1 MKSIHEKRVALV
13 TGGARGIGLGIA
25 RCLTQEGYHL
35 AIADL
40 LEESAAV
47 EAIEALRSSGR
58 AVFYVQADIGSA
70 AERRCMIDA
79 VREHFGA
86 LHLLVNNAGVAPKVR
101 RDMLET
107 EEEAFDWLL
116 RINLYGPYFLTQS
129 VARWMLEQKNDDPG
143 FEGRIVNITSISAT
157 VASVNRPEYC
167 ISKAGLAMA
176 SQLWAARLAE
186 HGITVYD
193 VRPGIIQTDMT
204 AAVKEKYDRLIAD
217 GLTLQRRWGT
227 PEDVGR
233 VVAAVARG
241 DFGYSTGQVLMVDG
255 GMSVQR
261 L

>member
-1 MKSIHEKRVALV
+1 MNSTHERRVALV

-25 RCLTQEGYHL
+25 RRLAEEGFDL

-40 LEESAAV
+40 TEESAAA
-47 EAIEALRSSGR
+47 EAIEALRNSGR
-58 AVFYVQADIGSA
+58 TVLYAQGDIGC
-70 AERRCMIDA
+70 AEARRRTIDA
-79 VREHFGA
+79 VRERFGA

-116 RINLYGPYFLTQS
+116 RINLYGPFFLTQAA
-129 VARWMLEQKNDDPG
+129 ARWMVEQKNGNPG
-143 FEGRIVNITSISAT
+143 YEGCIVTITSISAT
-157 VASVNRPEYC
+157 VVSVNRPEYC

-176 SQLWAARLAE
+176 TQLWAARLAD

-193 VRPGIIQTDMT
+193 IRPGIIQTDMT

-217 GLTLQRRWGT
+217 GLTLQRRWGK

-233 VVAAVARG
+233 VVAALARG
-241 DFGYSTGQVLMVDG
+241 DLGYSTGQVIMVDG